1 MGNRFADFVCGFTKQ
16 ECRLLVGLDFAS
28 LRMRASIV
36 KVQSLYGFIG
46 DNKLA
51 LILTALSIAEKF

>member
-1 MGNRFADFVCGFTKQ
+1 
-16 ECRLLVGLDFAS
+16 
-28 LRMRASIV
+28 MRASIV